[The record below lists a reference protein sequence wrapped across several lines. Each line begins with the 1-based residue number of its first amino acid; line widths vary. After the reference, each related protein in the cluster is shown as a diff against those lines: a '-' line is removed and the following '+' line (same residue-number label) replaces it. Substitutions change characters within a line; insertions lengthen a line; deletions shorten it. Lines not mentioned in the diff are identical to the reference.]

1 MDAKLKAKIEKC
13 ATGKQVMRIL
23 TANNIRIVR
32 ETTSEVGCFSVWID
46 SVTRIYKPYRRKN
59 MAVQVWRPVD
69 MTYSGAPMFSA
80 RNSFF

>member
-13 ATGKQVMRIL
+13 TTGKQVMRIL
-23 TANNIRIVR
+23 TANGIRIVR

-46 SVTRIYKPYRRKN
+46 QFTRIYKPHRRKF

-69 MTYSGAPMFSA
+69 MTYSGASMFSA
-80 RNSFF
+80 RNSYF

>member
-13 ATGKQVMRIL
+13 TTGKQVMRIL
-23 TANNIRIVR
+23 TANGIRIVR
-32 ETTSEVGCFSVWID
+32 ETTNEVGCFSVWID
-46 SVTRIYKPYRRKN
+46 RFTRIYKPHRRKF

-80 RNSFF
+80 RDSFF

>member
-1 MDAKLKAKIEKC
+1 MDAKLKEKIEKC
-13 ATGKQVMRIL
+13 TTEKQVRRIL
-23 TANNIRIVR
+23 VANGIQIVR
-32 ETTSEVGCFSVWID
+32 DTSSEVGCFSVWID
-46 SVTRIYKPYRRKN
+46 RLTRIYKPHKRKY

>member
-13 ATGKQVMRIL
+13 TTGKQVMRIL
-23 TANNIRIVR
+23 TANGIRIVR
-32 ETTSEVGCFSVWID
+32 ETTNEVGCFSVWID
-46 SVTRIYKPYRRKN
+46 RFTRIYKPHRRKY

-80 RNSFF
+80 RDSFF

>member
-13 ATGKQVMRIL
+13 TTGNQVRKIL
-23 TANNIRIVR
+23 AANNIRIVR
-32 ETTSEVGCFSVWID
+32 ETTSEVGCSSVWID
-46 SVTRIYKPYRRKN
+46 SVTRIYKPHKRKF

-80 RNSFF
+80 RNSYF